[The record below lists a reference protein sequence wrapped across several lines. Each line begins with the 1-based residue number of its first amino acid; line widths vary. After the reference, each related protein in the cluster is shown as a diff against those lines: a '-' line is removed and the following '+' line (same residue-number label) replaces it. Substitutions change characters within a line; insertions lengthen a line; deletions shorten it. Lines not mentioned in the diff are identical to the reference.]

1 MKRRERKKRQYELR
15 KLQKLQRQ
23 RQKRQR
29 KKTPGK
35 REAVCDREI
44 VYSDTVNELLTERRF
59 TVNGSPF
66 GLGRKIDMT
75 VPPCFSMTKNP
86 DETILWIRK
95 LYTYGQDLRIET
107 ICFNH
112 LKCYDIDLA
121 ASTFMD
127 IVVVALKRYREKK
140 RQPIYFEGQM
150 PSGAECT
157 DILMASGI
165 VRHLRAFTK
174 GTYDTEMVKPF
185 HIVERR
191 HGDKKTDKIAT
202 EMTQYYDNC
211 LKKHGYSLTLA
222 GKTNLSNIFGEI
234 FINCDSHGGEHSLWY
249 ALGHYQFRKNE
260 EIGEMQLTFLTLG
273 NTIYE
278 GISKESTEETK
289 WRLEKLFE
297 RHKGQISGNWTREMI
312 ATVFSLQEGVSR
324 LRDSKLDGHSSRG
337 NGTINMMSLL
347 NRIGLTE
354 KGEVPELSITSGNT
368 QILLNKKYRLSK
380 HRFTDDKIFGNKELN
395 IIAFND
401 TNDIYK
407 KADPDSV
414 YHIKQFFPGTAIS
427 IRFYMDSRYMER
439 LYG

>member
-1 MKRRERKKRQYELR
+1 
-15 KLQKLQRQ
+15 
-23 RQKRQR
+23 
-29 KKTPGK
+29 
-35 REAVCDREI
+35 
-44 VYSDTVNELLTERRF
+44 
-59 TVNGSPF
+59 
-66 GLGRKIDMT
+66 
-75 VPPCFSMTKNP
+75 
-86 DETILWIRK
+86 
-95 LYTYGQDLRIET
+95 
-107 ICFNH
+107 
-112 LKCYDIDLA
+112 
-121 ASTFMD
+121 
-127 IVVVALKRYREKK
+127 
-140 RQPIYFEGQM
+140 
-150 PSGAECT
+150 
-157 DILMASGI
+157 
-165 VRHLRAFTK
+165 
-174 GTYDTEMVKPF
+174 
-185 HIVERR
+185 
-191 HGDKKTDKIAT
+191 
-202 EMTQYYDNC
+202 
-211 LKKHGYSLTLA
+211 
-222 GKTNLSNIFGEI
+222 
-234 FINCDSHGGEHSLWY
+234 
-249 ALGHYQFRKNE
+249 
-260 EIGEMQLTFLTLG
+260 MQLTFLTLG

-289 WRLEKLFE
+289 WRLEKLFA